1 MKKSFRTAAFIVSA
15 AIMLSAI
22 NAGVLAKSTKR
33 VYVDGTAYIEA
44 EDASAIRSPMGVVK
58 DSAASGGKYAA
69 PQTSSSMTSPQR
81 DYAHLS
87 YDINVPQDDAYF
99 VWMRVRTTNTA
110 KYYMCFDDGV
120 YKKQVSLDNVAAK
133 PNEWVWA
140 CFDRYWLKSGD
151 HTLKIRYCSSGMQ
164 YDAFYITNDKNFTPE
179 GAEPSIV
186 SPYEIYQR
194 DENGSVTNLYCNL
207 PSYLPPDEHP
217 RLLFRSRDIEKI
229 KSNLTNEQN
238 KAAYETL
245 LNDAKYETDGKL
257 AEIKYGEVSNID
269 LKTATM
275 IEANAFLYQIT
286 GDKSY
291 GRKAIDVSKNY
302 MESAMIDETNASS
315 TGRNMM
321 WAIWSVACCYDWCY
335 DLLTDEDKGHLIFYM
350 VFNTKY
356 SEPSYPP
363 VKYGALNG
371 GTGSEISGHMLEF
384 QMLGGMM
391 AVAVAAYDEI
401 PDYYNVVAGRTLQY
415 IVPAV
420 NYYNES
426 EMNSEGSSYG
436 MYRHYYEIL
445 NNYIFKAMGYPN
457 VYKEE
462 GLSALGYFYLR
473 QPDGERFMV
482 GDDGDYYRN
491 TYMNMNDYAYFLLG
505 NMLGDSYF
513 KTEYYRGHR
522 SENKTSTIPG
532 HLTPAMWLIMNDVDV
547 PCDKSFRSFPL
558 TAYSGD
564 DSGYM
569 FARTSWDEGFDSIT
583 AMCLMNLKTQF
594 LCGHEHK
601 DVGHFSLYYKGL
613 LALDSGIYQ
622 GSSFRDSKGNWI
634 SSVGF
639 GSIEHRAYARQSIA
653 HNTMLVYDPN
663 EKLDPGDANFYTT
676 LDGGQRMKG
685 TGWYAKTYDEIKTD
699 ERIKTGEV
707 LSYNWGP
714 DLNEPRYSYFKGDI
728 TDAYTDKVEKFQ
740 RSFMFFNFKDEEY
753 PAALIVFDAVKSSSP
768 TFKKT
773 WLLHSEEEP
782 KIDDNSVTITRE
794 TDDYHGRLINQ
805 TLMPDNGFSIKKVGQ
820 DFDGISK
827 FKVGG
832 TVYEMKPMSETAEVG
847 NWRTEISATTAENQ
861 SYFLNV
867 MQVSDND
874 EEITPLRAELI
885 ENTDEYAGVE
895 IKNHIAYFRKDG
907 DSKSKTF
914 TINPKQSDDEKFFV
928 ITGLAEGKWSVT
940 DADGKVIAAENVYK
954 EHDSLSFESKGG
966 RLKISRIGN
975 TDSAEPSYK
984 TLDLAKNEKKSID
997 VAIDGYYQTFENPWI
1012 ESGDTL
1018 LAPVAEVLEKLD
1030 LDGFTDNG
1038 SSISVND
1045 KYAETY
1051 EFTEGKDGVRKI
1063 NGVLY
1068 APVEIIKRTSRWSV
1082 VYDKVAS
1089 IAVVTYGNRYR
1100 DRSQIAIETDP
1111 AAVQIMAAYTEGET
1125 TAAAAKSLDRK
1136 GNTYS
1141 CTIGEG
1147 SFTALLSEPTTISK
1161 VGLWWMNG
1169 AARQEIFEMYV
1180 STDGENWKE
1189 VFSGK
1194 SDGKTNGY
1202 EYFNVGGEEKYRYVK
1217 VVCHGNTLNTYNS
1230 LTEIK
1235 VYK

>member
-1 MKKSFRTAAFIVSA
+1 MKKIFRTVASVISA
-15 AIMLSAI
+15 SIALSTI
-22 NAGVLAKSTKR
+22 NTGVFASSSKR
-33 VYVDGTAYIEA
+33 VYIDEAAYIEA
-44 EDASAIRSPMGVVK
+44 EDASKILSPMGIFK
-58 DSAASGGKYAA
+58 DTTASGGKYAA
-69 PQTSSSMTSPQR
+69 PQTTSSMTSPRR

-87 YDINVPQDDAYF
+87 YDINVSRDDAYF

-120 YKKQVSLDNVAAK
+120 YKKQVSLNNVAAN
-133 PNEWVWA
+133 PDEWVWT
-140 CFDRYWLKSGD
+140 CFDRYWLKAGE

-164 YDAFYITNDKNFTPE
+164 YDAFYITNDKNYTPE

-186 SPYEIYQR
+186 SPYEIYDR
-194 DENGSVTNLYCNL
+194 DDNGSITNLYCNL
-207 PSYLPPDEHP
+207 PSYIPPDEHP
-217 RLLFRSRDIEKI
+217 RLLFRSGDVERI
-229 KSNLTNEQN
+229 KKNLTNEQN
-238 KAAYETL
+238 TMAYKTL
-245 LNDAKYETDGKL
+245 LSNAEYKTDGKL
-257 AEIKYGEVSNID
+257 AEIKYGDASNID
-269 LKTATM
+269 LNVATM
-275 IEANAFLYQIT
+275 IEANAFLYQMT
-286 GDKSY
+286 GDESY
-291 GRKAIDVSKNY
+291 GKKAIEVSKNF
-302 MESAMIDETNASS
+302 MESAMLDETNASS

-335 DLLTDEDKGHLIFYM
+335 DLLTDEDKEHLIFYM
-350 VFNTKY
+350 MFNSKY

-371 GTGSEISGHMLEF
+371 GTGSEISGHIVEF

-391 AVAVAAYDEI
+391 AAAVATYDEI
-401 PDYYNVVAGRTLQY
+401 PDYYNVVAGRILQY

-426 EMNSEGSSYG
+426 EMYSEGSSYG

-505 NMLGDSYF
+505 NMLGNSYL

-522 SENKTSTIPG
+522 GENKTTNIPG
-532 HLTPAMWLIMNDVDV
+532 HLTPAMWLITNDVEV
-547 PCDKSFRSFPL
+547 PCDKSFRNFPL
-558 TAYSGD
+558 TSYSGD
-564 DSGYM
+564 DLGYM
-569 FARTSWDEGFDSIT
+569 FARTSWDEGFDSNT

-613 LALDSGIYQ
+613 LALDSGIYE

-663 EKLDPGDANFYTT
+663 EKLDPQDAKFYTT

-685 TGWYAKTYDEIKTD
+685 TGWYATTYDEIKTD
-699 ERIKTGEV
+699 SRVKTGEV

-714 DLNEPRYSYFKGDI
+714 DLKEPRYSYFKGDI

-740 RSFMFFNFKDEEY
+740 RSFVFFNFKDEEY
-753 PAALIVFDAVKSSSP
+753 PASLIVFDAVKSASP

-782 KIDDNSVTITRE
+782 KTDGNSVTITRE
-794 TDDYHGRLINQ
+794 TDVYHGRLINQ
-805 TLMPDNGFSIKKVGQ
+805 TLLPDNGFTIKKIGQ

-827 FKVGG
+827 YKVGD
-832 TVYEMKPMSETAEVG
+832 TVYEMKPISETAEVG
-847 NWRTEISATTAENQ
+847 NWRTEISATAAEKQ
-861 SYFLNV
+861 TYFLNV
-867 MQVSDND
+867 MQLSDND
-874 EEITPLRAELI
+874 ENITPLKAELI

-907 DSKSKTF
+907 ASKSKTV
-914 TINPKQSDDEKFFV
+914 TINPKKSSEEKFFV
-928 ITGLAEGKWSVT
+928 ITGLAEGKWSV
-940 DADGKVIAAENVYK
+940 ADENGKIIATENVYK
-954 EHDSLSFESKGG
+954 KHDSLSFESNGG
-966 RLKISRIGN
+966 KLKISRIGN
-975 TDSAEPSYK
+975 TDADAPSYK
-984 TLDLAKNEKKSID
+984 TFDLSSDEKKGID

-1012 ESGDTL
+1012 ENNETL
-1018 LAPVAEVLEKLD
+1018 LAPVAEVLKKLD
-1030 LDGFTDNG
+1030 LNEFEENESGIIV
-1038 SSISVND
+1038 SD
-1045 KYAETY
+1045 KYADPY
-1051 EFTEGKDGVRKI
+1051 EFKEGTDGVQKI

-1068 APVEIIKRTSRWSV
+1068 APVEIIKKATRWGV
-1082 VYDKVAS
+1082 EYDKTAS
-1089 IAVVTYGNRYR
+1089 IAVVTYGNRYH
-1100 DRSQIAIETDP
+1100 DRSQIAKETNPD
-1111 AAVQIMAAYTEGET
+1111 AVQIITAYTEGET

-1136 GNTYS
+1136 SNTYS

-1147 SFTALLSEPTTISK
+1147 SFTALLNEPTTISK

-1169 AARQEIFEMYV
+1169 ATRHEIFEMYV
-1180 STDGENWKE
+1180 SADGENWKE
-1189 VFSGK
+1189 VFRGM

-1217 VVCHGNTLNTYNS
+1217 VVCHGNTLNKYNS
-1230 LTEIK
+1230 LTEII
-1235 VYK
+1235 VYR

>member
-1 MKKSFRTAAFIVSA
+1 MRGLFRAAAYVISASIIFSAVST
-15 AIMLSAI
+15 SAF
-22 NAGVLAKSTKR
+22 AMPSKR
-33 VYVDGTAYIEA
+33 IYVDETVYIEA
-44 EDASAIRSPMGVVK
+44 EEASSVLSPMGIIK
-58 DSAASGGKYAA
+58 DSTASGGKYVA
-69 PQTSSSMTSPQR
+69 PQTVLSMTSPQR

-87 YDINVPQDDAYF
+87 YDINVSKDDAYF
-99 VWMRVRTTNTA
+99 VWLRVRTTNTA

-120 YKKQVSLDNVAAK
+120 YKKQVSLDKVAEN

-140 CFDRYWLKSGD
+140 CYDRYWLNAGD
-151 HTLKIRYCSSGMQ
+151 HTLKVRYCSIGLQ
-164 YDAFYITNDKNFTPE
+164 YDAFYITSDKNFTPD

-186 SPYEIYQR
+186 SPYEIYRR
-194 DENGSVTNLYCNL
+194 DENGSITNLYCNL
-207 PSYLPPDEHP
+207 PSYMPPAEHP
-217 RLLFRSRDIEKI
+217 RLLFRRGDVERIRN
-229 KSNLTNEQN
+229 NLADEQN
-238 KAAYETL
+238 EAAYKTL
-245 LNDAKYETDGKL
+245 LKDAEYETDGKL
-257 AEIKYGEVSNID
+257 KEIKYGDASNIN
-269 LKTATM
+269 LNVANM
-275 IEANAFLYQIT
+275 IEANAFLYQMT
-286 GDKSY
+286 GDESY
-291 GRKAIDVSKNY
+291 GRKAIEVSKNY
-302 MESAMIDETNASS
+302 MESAMLDETNASS

-335 DLLTDEDKGHLIFYM
+335 DLLTDEDKEHLIFYM
-350 VFNTKY
+350 MFNSKY

-363 VKYGALNG
+363 VRYGALNG

-391 AVAVAAYDEI
+391 AAAVAAYDEI
-401 PDYYNVVAGRTLQY
+401 PDYYNVVAGRIQQY
-415 IVPAV
+415 VVPAV
-420 NYYNES
+420 NYFNES
-426 EMNSEGSSYG
+426 EMYSEGSSYG

-473 QPDGERFMV
+473 QPDGERFIV

-491 TYMNMNDYAYFLLG
+491 IYMNMNDYAYFLLG
-505 NMLGDSYF
+505 NMLGNSYF

-522 SENKTSTIPG
+522 SENKTSNIPG
-532 HLTPAMWLIMNDVDV
+532 HLTPAMWLIMNDVNV
-547 PCDKSFRSFPL
+547 PCDKSFRNFPL
-558 TAYSGD
+558 TSYTGD

-569 FARTSWDEGFDSIT
+569 FARTGWDEGFDSNT

-622 GSSFRDSKGNWI
+622 GSAFRDSKGNWV

-663 EKLDPGDANFYTT
+663 EKLDPGDARYYTT

-685 TGWYAKTYDEIKTD
+685 TGWYATTYDEIKTD
-699 ERIKTGEV
+699 SRVKTGEV

-714 DLNEPRYSYFKGDI
+714 DLREPRYSYFKGDI

-740 RSFMFFNFKDEEY
+740 RSFVFFNFKDEEY
-753 PAALIVFDAVKSSSP
+753 PASLIVFDAVKSASP

-782 KIDDNSVTITRE
+782 KIEGNSVTITRE

-805 TLMPDNGFSIKKVGQ
+805 TLMPDNGFTTKKVGQ
-820 DFDGISK
+820 NFDGISK
-827 FKVGG
+827 YTVGN

-847 NWRTEISATTAENQ
+847 NWRTEISASAAEKQ
-861 SYFLNV
+861 TYFLNV

-874 EEITPLRAELI
+874 EKIVLLKAELI
-885 ENTDEYAGVE
+885 ENTDGYAGVE

-907 DSKSKTF
+907 LSKFKTF
-914 TINPKQSDDEKFFV
+914 TINPKTSDEKKFFV
-928 ITGLAEGKWSVT
+928 ITGLGEGKWSVT
-940 DADGKVIAAENVYK
+940 NEKGEIVASENVYK
-954 EHDSLSFESKGG
+954 KHDSLSFESNGG
-966 RLKISRIGN
+966 KLKISRTGN
-975 TDSAEPSYK
+975 TDAEAPSYR
-984 TLDLAKNEKKSID
+984 TLDLASDEKKSID
-997 VAIDGYYQTFENPWI
+997 VVIDGCYQTFENQWI
-1012 ESGDTL
+1012 ENGDEL
-1018 LAPVAEVLEKLD
+1018 LVPVAETLKKLD
-1030 LDGFTDNG
+1030 LNEFTDNIG
-1038 SSISVND
+1038 SISVND
-1045 KYAETY
+1045 KYAEPY
-1051 EFTEGKDGVRKI
+1051 EFTEGADGVRRI

-1068 APVEIIKRTSRWSV
+1068 APAGLIKRATRWGV
-1082 VYDKVAS
+1082 EYDKISS

-1100 DRSQIAIETDP
+1100 DRSQIAEETDP
-1111 AAVQIMAAYTEGET
+1111 EAVQIMAAYTEGNT
-1125 TAAAAKSLDRK
+1125 TAPAAKSLDRK
-1136 GNTYS
+1136 SGTYS

-1147 SFTALLSEPTTISK
+1147 SFTALLAEPVTISK

-1180 STDGENWKE
+1180 SADGENWKE
-1189 VFSGK
+1189 VFAGM

-1202 EYFNVGGEEKYRYVK
+1202 EYFDVGGEEKYRYVK
-1217 VVCHGNTLNTYNS
+1217 LVCHGNTLNTYNS

-1235 VYK
+1235 VYR